1 MNNQSKIQVSKIRNI
16 GNALVI
22 KKVGENNSFFLTS
35 PDSIIITTQ
44 DFSALLCY
52 LVRKKFISP
61 KVLEG
66 ILEDYYSSEN
76 W

>member
-1 MNNQSKIQVSKIRNI
+1 MNYQPRVQVSKIKNI

-22 KKVGENNSFFLTS
+22 KKLGEDNSFFLTS

-52 LVRKKFISP
+52 LVRNRFISP
-61 KVLEG
+61 KILEG
-66 ILEDYYSSEN
+66 ILEDYYSNNN